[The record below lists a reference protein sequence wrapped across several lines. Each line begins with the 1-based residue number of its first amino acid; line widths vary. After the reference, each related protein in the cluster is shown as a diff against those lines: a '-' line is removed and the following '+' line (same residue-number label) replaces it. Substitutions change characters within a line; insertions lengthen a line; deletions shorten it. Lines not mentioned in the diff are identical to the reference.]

1 MAETT
6 QNLGKKLDSALWG
19 QWCRMKFALKYLS
32 KFEVELKTTLESET
46 WAQGWSPDEKKD
58 VTKSLDCRFKEVLG
72 GAWEFS

>member
-1 MAETT
+1 
-6 QNLGKKLDSALWG
+6 
-19 QWCRMKFALKYLS
+19 MKFALKYLS